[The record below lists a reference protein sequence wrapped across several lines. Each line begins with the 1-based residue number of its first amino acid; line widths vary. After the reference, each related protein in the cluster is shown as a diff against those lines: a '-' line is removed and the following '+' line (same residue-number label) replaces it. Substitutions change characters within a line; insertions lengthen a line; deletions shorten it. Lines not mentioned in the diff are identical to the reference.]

1 MGYMQILMTDIGVLH
16 ALLAE
21 IGPGFVVCHDY
32 DLLGDADQAGAI
44 AEFLAPNDE
53 VATML
58 NKTFVAVA
66 KGHLRSSESLP
77 FPGADAIAAR
87 LQRKFDAF
95 EWQLCSRT
103 KPE

>member
-16 ALLAE
+16 TLLE
-21 IGPGFVVCHDY
+21 ELGPGFVVCHDY
-32 DLLGDADQAGAI
+32 DRLGDADQAGTI

-58 NKTFVAVA
+58 KKTFVAIA
-66 KGHLRSSESLP
+66 KGHLPFSESLP
-77 FPGADAIAAR
+77 FPGADTIAAR

-95 EWQLCSRT
+95 ESQLCSCT
-103 KPE
+103 KP